1 MIRRKEIRI
10 SEIEDNLAKI
20 IDAVEIV
27 ENNLSS
33 DFDSFSGSGL
43 LKEGIY
49 KKIEFAI
56 ESILDICN
64 IINSDLRLGVPEAEE
79 NIIEH
84 LERNKILDKKAI
96 RLIKEMKK
104 FRNVL
109 VHKYGDVDDAKAYEN
124 IKNGLI
130 DFEIIIKEI
139 EIFLDKYKLKD
150 KRVLKK

>member
-56 ESILDICN
+56 ENIIDICN
-64 IINSDLRLGVPEAEE
+64 IINSDLRLGVPEVEDDIF
-79 NIIEH
+79 NN
-84 LERNKILDKKAI
+84 LETKKIFDKKI
-96 RLIKEMKK
+96 IDIIKEMKS
-104 FRNVL
+104 F
-109 VHKYGDVDDAKAYEN
+109 
-124 IKNGLI
+124 
-130 DFEIIIKEI
+130 
-139 EIFLDKYKLKD
+139 
-150 KRVLKK
+150 